1 MAVEYP
7 DRLRITTPEGVA
19 VDLALAGIGSRF
31 MAALL
36 DVTIQA
42 AIAVAG
48 GLVLSA
54 LLDGGVLVLA
64 LSVGAFLVVF
74 GFDVAFEVLN
84 GGRTPGKQAAGLRVV
99 RDDGAP
105 VTFVTSAIRNV
116 LRLVDI
122 LPAFYGVAMLA
133 IFLTRRHQRLGDL
146 AAGTIVVRER
156 SAAGP
161 VFAGPAAPAA
171 APPGWDTS
179 AVTADDLVVV
189 RAFLARR
196 PSLTAPARAAL
207 AADLAARLRPKVAGA
222 PDLEP
227 ERFLEALSAAR
238 D

>member
-1 MAVEYP
+1 MPVEYP
-7 DRLRITTPEGVA
+7 DHLRITTPEGVA

-42 AIAVAG
+42 AVAIAAG
-48 GLVLSA
+48 LALSA
-54 LLDGGVLVLA
+54 LLDGGVLVLILA
-64 LSVGAFLVVF
+64 VGGFLILF

-84 GGRTPGKQAAGLRVV
+84 GGRTPGKQAAGLRVL

-122 LPAFYGVAMLA
+122 LPAFYGVAMLS

-156 SAAGP
+156 SAARAA
-161 VFAGPAAPAA
+161 FAAAAVPPAAQ
-171 APPGWDTS
+171 PGWDTS
-179 AVTADDLVVV
+179 AVSADDLAVV
-189 RAFLARR
+189 RAFLERR
-196 PSLTAPARAAL
+196 ATLTDPARESL
-207 AADLAARLRPKVAGA
+207 ASDLSARLRPKVAGA
-222 PDLEP
+222 GDLAP
-227 ERFLEALSAAR
+227 EEFLERLCATR